1 MTEQVFV
8 KDDEHFFAMIEQLRE
23 SKRLLNLSEPAAP
36 QVPDTQTLRAE
47 LKRMRQER
55 RQLVRAYHVI
65 IEPVEGRYQAYAPTV
80 PEVVGR
86 GKTPQK
92 AKEHLAAALRLH
104 LLTRHAQGETP
115 PEENRLVD
123 VVAVPLA

>member
-1 MTEQVFV
+1 MSEQIFV

-23 SKRLLNLSEPAAP
+23 AQHLLNLPETERP
-36 QVPDTQTLRAE
+36 QALDAQTLRAE
-47 LKRMRQER
+47 LERLRQER

-65 IEPVEGRYQAYAPTV
+65 IEPVDGRYQAYAPAV
-80 PEVVGR
+80 PDVVGQ

-104 LLTRHAQGETP
+104 LLARHAQGETP

-123 VVAVPLA
+123 VVAVSLA